1 MKRYS
6 PILFIWL
13 FNFIVVSF
21 ITFLTYIRGDF
32 SESLAWGTSSVFM
45 ANLIIYH
52 FYATK
57 NDKEKDRN
65 ILDE

>member
-13 FNFIVVSF
+13 LNFTIVSF
-21 ITFLTYIRGDF
+21 ITFFTYIRGEF
-32 SESLAWGTSSVFM
+32 SESIAWCTASVFL

-52 FYATK
+52 FYVTK

-65 ILDE
+65 LLDE

>member
-13 FNFIVVSF
+13 ISF
-21 ITFLTYIRGDF
+21 ILSSIATFLTYTNGDLN
-32 SESLAWGTSSVFM
+32 ESLAWGTATTFM

-52 FYATK
+52 FYTTSSEKKK
-57 NDKEKDRN
+57 NA
-65 ILDE
+65 